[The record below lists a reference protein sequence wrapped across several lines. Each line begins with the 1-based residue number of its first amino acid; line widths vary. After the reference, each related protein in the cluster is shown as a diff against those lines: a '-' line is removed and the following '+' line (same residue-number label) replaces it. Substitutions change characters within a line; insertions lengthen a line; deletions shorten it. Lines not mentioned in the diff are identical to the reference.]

1 MRVKRGDVVLVD
13 YPYSDRTGS
22 KVRPFVV
29 VQNDQNNQRLDDTI
43 LVTISRRT
51 QLAEPTQV
59 LVLATSAEGKQAGL
73 LSDSSIRC
81 ENIQSVALSFV
92 RRKIGTLTA
101 DLMAKVEVCL
111 KASLALS

>member
-22 KVRPFVV
+22 KVRPCVV

-43 LVTISRRT
+43 LVTVSRRT

-59 LVLATSAEGKQAGL
+59 LVLAASEEGKQAGL

-81 ENIQSVALSFV
+81 ENIQSVDLSFV
-92 RRKIGTLTA
+92 RRKIGTLTP
-101 DLMAKVEVCL
+101 DLM
-111 KASLALS
+111 